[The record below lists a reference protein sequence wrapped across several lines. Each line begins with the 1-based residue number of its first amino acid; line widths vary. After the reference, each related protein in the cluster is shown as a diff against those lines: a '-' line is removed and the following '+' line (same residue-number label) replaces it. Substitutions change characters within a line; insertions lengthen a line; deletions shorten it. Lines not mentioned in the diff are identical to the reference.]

1 MILAVI
7 CALFTHGFQPKL
19 RNLRVDG
26 FGSLAHSKNVSYTA
40 VAFSVIGTLM
50 LVFVIVDGP
59 GTDENEPTMRVGPGD
74 VNLDVIEVHSLW
86 HPAEVEARNVGL
98 EDVQI
103 LVIHRDMVE
112 EHAKGGRIDWSA
124 FSDRDIQIIPPG
136 EAYQVEVETNSLS
149 DGHYV
154 LISNQGDDGIG
165 EVRITIEYVDGDL
178 IWTGV
183 LSSVP
188 SFAIS
193 GLVVGR
199 MIRSDKDE
207 VSKQT
212 TDE

>member
-1 MILAVI
+1 M
-7 CALFTHGFQPKL
+7 
-19 RNLRVDG
+19 R
-26 FGSLAHSKNVSYTA
+26 SLAPPRDVAYTA

>member
-1 MILAVI
+1 
-7 CALFTHGFQPKL
+7 
-19 RNLRVDG
+19 
-26 FGSLAHSKNVSYTA
+26 
-40 VAFSVIGTLM
+40 
-50 LVFVIVDGP
+50 
-59 GTDENEPTMRVGPGD
+59 MRVGPGD

-98 EDVQI
+98 EDVQV

-112 EHAKGGRIDWSA
+112 EHARGGRIDWSA
-124 FSDRDIQIIPPG
+124 FSDQDIQILSPG
-136 EAYQVEVETNSLS
+136 ESYQVEVGTPTVY

-154 LISNQGDDGIG
+154 LVSNQGEDGVG

-199 MIRSDKDE
+199 MIWSDKDE

-212 TDE
+212 SDE

>member
-1 MILAVI
+1 MILALI
-7 CALFTHGFQPKL
+7 CALFAHDIQPKL
-19 RNLRVDG
+19 RSFRDEGWSSIALP
-26 FGSLAHSKNVSYTA
+26 KNVSYTA
-40 VAFSVIGTLM
+40 AVFSVIGTLI
-50 LVFVIVDGP
+50 LVFAIIDGP

-136 EAYQVEVETNSLS
+136 EAYQVEVETNSLF

-154 LISNQGDDGIG
+154 LVSNQGDDGIG

-199 MIRSDKDE
+199 MIWSDKDE